1 MKVIRVFKN
10 NISLVLCRDTEY
22 ITRNNIQ
29 YQEYK
34 KYTDGK
40 VKEIKEMGYFYN
52 KDRKQIKRQ
61 YRAKNIMVLSNGNYE
76 KGLYTLKNGL
86 LSIWRLNVNDPK
98 SIAKKLKHGKKSVK
112 HYFKYNNKKFGVI

>member
-10 NISLVLCRDTEY
+10 NISGVLCRDTEY
-22 ITRNNIQ
+22 RTVNNIQ

-40 VKEIKEMGYFYN
+40 VKGIKEMGYFYN
-52 KDRKQIKRQ
+52 KDRKQLKRQ
-61 YRAKNIMVLSNGNYE
+61 YKAKNVMVLSNGNYE

-86 LSIWRLNVNDPK
+86 LSVWRLNVNDKK
-98 SIAKKLKHGKKSVK
+98 SIAKKLKHGKKSLN